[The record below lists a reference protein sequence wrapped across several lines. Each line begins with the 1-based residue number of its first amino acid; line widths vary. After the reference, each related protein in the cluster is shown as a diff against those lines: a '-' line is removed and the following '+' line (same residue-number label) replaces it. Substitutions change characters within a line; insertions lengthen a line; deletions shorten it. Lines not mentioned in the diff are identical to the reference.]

1 MATIDEI
8 KNNVLAKVRDEEEE
22 KAKQEK
28 EKIKAKIDEQ
38 LEQIA
43 SESDGRNARLKK
55 QDEQAEKNRQQ
66 QIQKAQRSKELEM
79 QDRLM
84 QDIFQEALHELNGLS
99 DDDLFDLVK
108 RALNSVPERATE
120 LVLGANNEQQLTE
133 EQLQSLKAEHS
144 ELTISEDTVKNAGGF
159 ILSQDAV
166 DYNYTFK
173 ALLAE
178 VENSLSATFIKWA
191 KDEEE

>member
-99 DDDLFDLVK
+99 ADDLFDLVK

-191 KDEEE
+191 EDEEE

>member
-99 DDDLFDLVK
+99 ADDLFELVK
-108 RALNSVPERATE
+108 RALNSAPERATE

-144 ELTISEDTVKNAGGF
+144 ELTISEATVKNAGGF

-191 KDEEE
+191 EDEEE

>member
-55 QDEQAEKNRQQ
+55 QDEQAEKNRLQ

-99 DDDLFDLVK
+99 ADDLFELVK
-108 RALNSVPERATE
+108 RALNSAPERATE

-144 ELTISEDTVKNAGGF
+144 ELTISEATVKNAGGF

-191 KDEEE
+191 EDEEE

>member
-99 DDDLFDLVK
+99 ADDLFDLVK
-108 RALNSVPERATE
+108 RALNSAPERATE

-144 ELTISEDTVKNAGGF
+144 ELTISEATVKNAGGF

-191 KDEEE
+191 EDEEE

>member
-8 KNNVLAKVRDEEEE
+8 KNNVLAKVRNEEEE

-99 DDDLFDLVK
+99 ADDLFDLVK

-191 KDEEE
+191 EDEEE

>member
-133 EQLQSLKAEHS
+133 EQLHSLKAQHS

-191 KDEEE
+191 EDEEE

>member
-84 QDIFQEALHELNGLS
+84 RDIFQEALHELNGLS
-99 DDDLFDLVK
+99 AGDLFDLVK
-108 RALNSVPERATE
+108 RALNSVPERATV

-144 ELTISEDTVKNAGGF
+144 ELTISEDTVKNVGGF

-191 KDEEE
+191 EDEEE

>member
-99 DDDLFDLVK
+99 ADDLFDLVK

-144 ELTISEDTVKNAGGF
+144 ELRISEDTVKNAGGF

-191 KDEEE
+191 EDEEE